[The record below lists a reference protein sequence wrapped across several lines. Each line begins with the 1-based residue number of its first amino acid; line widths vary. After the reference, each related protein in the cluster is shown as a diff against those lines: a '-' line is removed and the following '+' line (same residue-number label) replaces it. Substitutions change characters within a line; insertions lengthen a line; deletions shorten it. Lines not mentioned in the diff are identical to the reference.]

1 MRVNNLEVVGVPEAE
16 NPGDPIEN
24 TLVQIFNSLP
34 GLHDSPITADDIG
47 ICHPIPSERRDN
59 KIVAVCKFVSRK
71 TKHRILEVKKDC
83 RDLKFRNN
91 TIYINEHLSPFNRR
105 LFAHPST
112 KKRELDL
119 NFY

>member
-1 MRVNNLEVVGVPEAE
+1 MNGHDGRLNNIDQYLRVNNLEVVGVPDAE

-34 GLHDSPITADDIG
+34 GLHYSPITAHDIN

-71 TKHRILEVKKDC
+71 TKHRILEAKKDC
-83 RDLKFRNN
+83 RDLTFRNN
-91 TIYINEHLSPFNRR
+91 TIYIN
-105 LFAHPST
+105 
-112 KKRELDL
+112 
-119 NFY
+119 